1 MQVGRKSAL
10 LLLAIVVFWAAMPSF
25 ACLKAA
31 ARPSCCQGE
40 MQNCTSPATMTSPD
54 CCAVHPSPAPILPGS
69 AMSADHRLNPATL
82 RPAPEVAIQPAPAWT
97 GPSSSADSPPRSLSA
112 TASILR
118 I

>member
-1 MQVGRKSAL
+1 MQVGRKGTL

-54 CCAVHPSPAPILPGS
+54 CCAIHPSPAPILPGS
-69 AMSADHRLNPATL
+69 AISADHRLNPAALRLAPEPAL
-82 RPAPEVAIQPAPAWT
+82 RPNSAWA
-97 GPSSSADSPPRSLSA
+97 GQSFSADSPPRSFSA